1 MGVELIVLDFDGT
14 LTDIDQE
21 AGSAVDGWRAD
32 IGNEL
37 GLSASEIE
45 RKWSEAQ
52 VRIEAEPAKYGWLM
66 GSRIVAPAY
75 ADPLVMART
84 ISDLLFDEVGIYMNR
99 PEREDILQNRFFNGN
114 YGKMGTVFKDG
125 ANEFLRGLRDKFA
138 VCIVTNSGTS
148 GVAKKVAQ
156 LPTDHSAIPILG
168 DAKKYVLDL
177 GWKDVPESVER
188 AGYGRPLF
196 LQRQKYS
203 EVLSGLMRER
213 GLKTEQ
219 VAVVGDIYEL
229 DLLLPEY
236 QGMDIILTPR
246 ESTPAFEIS
255 AVRTSSQGYAAK
267 SLGEVLT
274 HLESRR

>member
-1 MGVELIVLDFDGT
+1 MDFDGT
-14 LTDIDQE
+14 LTDVDQE
-21 AGSAVDGWRAD
+21 AGSAVDGWRTD

-45 RKWSEAQ
+45 RKWSGAQ
-52 VRIEAEPAKYGWLM
+52 ARIEAEPAKYGWLM

-84 ISDLLFDEVGIYMNR
+84 ISDLLFDEAEVYMNR
-99 PEREDILQNRFFNGN
+99 PEREDILQNRFFKSN

-125 ANEFLRGLRDKFA
+125 ADEFLRGLRDKFA

-148 GVAKKVAQ
+148 GVEKKVAQ
-156 LPTDHSAIPILG
+156 LPTDHSAIPIRG

-177 GWKDVPESVER
+177 NWKDFPESVER
-188 AGYGRPLF
+188 EGYGRSLF
-196 LQRQKYS
+196 LQRQKYGA
-203 EVLSGLMRER
+203 VLSDLMATR
-213 GLKTEQ
+213 GLRPEQ
-219 VAVVGDIYEL
+219 VTVVGDIYEL

-236 QGMDIILTPR
+236 QRMNIVLTPR
-246 ESTPAFEIS
+246 ASTPAFEIG
-255 AVRTSSQGYAAK
+255 AVRTSPQGYAAK
-267 SLGEVLT
+267 SLGDVLT

>member
-1 MGVELIVLDFDGT
+1 MGVELVVLDFDGT
-14 LTDIDQE
+14 LTEVDQE
-21 AGSAVDGWRAD
+21 AGSAVNGWRAD

-52 VRIEAEPAKYGWLM
+52 AKIEAEPAKYGWLM

-84 ISDLLFDEVGIYMNR
+84 ISELLFDEAGVYMAR
-99 PEREDILQNRFFNGN
+99 PEREDILQNRFFKSN

-125 ANEFLRGLRDKFA
+125 ADEFLRGLRDKFA

-148 GVAKKVAQ
+148 GVGKKVAQ
-156 LPTDHSAIPILG
+156 LPTDHSAIPIYG

-177 GWKDVPESVER
+177 SWKDVPESVER
-188 AGYGRPLF
+188 EGYGRSLF
-196 LQRQKYS
+196 LQRQKYGA
-203 EVLSGLMRER
+203 VLSDLMATR
-213 GLKTEQ
+213 GLRPEQ
-219 VAVVGDIYEL
+219 VTIIGDIYEL

-236 QGMDIILTPR
+236 QRMNIVLTPR
-246 ESTPAFEIS
+246 TSTPAFEVE
-255 AVRTSSQGYAAK
+255 AVRTSK
-267 SLGEVLT
+267 
-274 HLESRR
+274 R